1 MSAAATDATATPA
14 PLTEQPSLDFI
25 QGDLKKYDTFD
36 EMGLSDDLIRGI
48 YAYGFEQPSKIQ
60 RVAIVPMSQ
69 HNDILAQSQSGTGK
83 TGAFT
88 IGALSVV
95 NTSVKAPQVLVICP
109 TRELSQQTERVARA
123 LGNYLGLR
131 VLSATGGNQLRSDIS
146 ALKSG
151 AQFVVGTPGRIF
163 DLIRRGDLSVEQV
176 QYIILDE
183 ADQMLEDLF
192 AEQIKCILDN
202 KFPSTCHLAL
212 FSATMPQNVIDIA
225 ETYLNNPVRILLP
238 PDEVTLE
245 GIKQYYVKLDR
256 EEWRLPILLDLYQH
270 IAVNQALIYVNKRQK
285 AEWLAKQLT
294 AQGFA
299 LEYIHGEM
307 EVAER
312 KKRMDDFRS
321 GTVRVLISTDLLARG
336 IDVQQVSLVINFELP
351 IQRENYVHRIGRS
364 GRYGRKGVAINLVS
378 EEEVKMLQEI
388 EEHYSTT
395 ISELP
400 EDLSSLGVE

>member
-1 MSAAATDATATPA
+1 MSAAVTNATAAPA
-14 PLTEQPSLDFI
+14 PFVEHPSSDFI
-25 QGDLKKYDTFD
+25 QEGLKKYNTFD
-36 EMGLSDDLIRGI
+36 EMGLSDELIRGI

-60 RVAIVPMSQ
+60 QVAIVPMGQ
-69 HNDILAQSQSGTGK
+69 RNDILAQSQSGTGK

-123 LGNYLGLR
+123 LGNYMGLK

-146 ALKSG
+146 ALKTG
-151 AQFVVGTPGRIF
+151 AQFVVGTPGRVF

-225 ETYLNNPVRILLP
+225 ETYLNNPVRILLQ

-285 AEWLAKQLT
+285 AEGLAKQLP
-294 AQGFA
+294 AQGFT

-307 EVAER
+307 DVAER

-321 GTVRVLISTDLLARG
+321 GTVRVMISTDLLARG

-351 IQRENYVHRIGRS
+351 IQRENYIHRIGRS

-388 EEHYSTT
+388 QEHYSTT
-395 ISELP
+395 VNELP
-400 EDLSSLGVE
+400 EDLTTLGVE